1 MRAICGMVLPVISH
15 QGREPDGKGQAAW
28 GLSCVWADG
37 CFHGVLGAAAAAAF
51 FGVAAFFTAGLEAA
65 LLAAGFLTATV
76 LAVAGFLAG
85 AAFFTA
91 GLAAA
96 LLAAGFLAATVLA
109 VAGFLAGA
117 AFFTA
122 GLAAALL
129 ATGFFA
135 AADLTAVAFFAGSAF
150 FAAGFLAVAM
160 EDLLDGHEA
169 KNASGATIGQK
180 RCMALRPHA
189 DAMP

>member
-51 FGVAAFFTAGLEAA
+51 FGA
-65 LLAAGFLTATV
+65 
-76 LAVAGFLAG
+76 
-85 AAFFTA
+85 
-91 GLAAA
+91 
-96 LLAAGFLAATVLA
+96 
-109 VAGFLAGA
+109 A

>member
-37 CFHGVLGAAAAAAF
+37 CFHDVLGAAAAAAF
-51 FGVAAFFTAGLEAA
+51 FGVAAFFTAGLE
-65 LLAAGFLTATV
+65 
-76 LAVAGFLAG
+76 
-85 AAFFTA
+85 
-91 GLAAA
+91 AA

>member
-51 FGVAAFFTAGLEAA
+51 FRA
-65 LLAAGFLTATV
+65 
-76 LAVAGFLAG
+76 

-109 VAGFLAGA
+109 AAGFLAGA
-117 AFFTA
+117 SLVARGVGTERMSG
-122 GLAAALL
+122 GLPAPS
-129 ATGFFA
+129 
-135 AADLTAVAFFAGSAF
+135 D
-150 FAAGFLAVAM
+150 
-160 EDLLDGHEA
+160 
-169 KNASGATIGQK
+169 
-180 RCMALRPHA
+180 
-189 DAMP
+189 

>member
-51 FGVAAFFTAGLEAA
+51 FGA
-65 LLAAGFLTATV
+65 
-76 LAVAGFLAG
+76 
-85 AAFFTA
+85 
-91 GLAAA
+91 
-96 LLAAGFLAATVLA
+96 
-109 VAGFLAGA
+109 A

-135 AADLTAVAFFAGSAF
+135 AADLTAVAFFAGTAF

-160 EDLLDGHEA
+160 EDLLDSHEA
-169 KNASGATIGQK
+169 KNASGATIGQE
-180 RCMALRPHA
+180 RRMALRPQA